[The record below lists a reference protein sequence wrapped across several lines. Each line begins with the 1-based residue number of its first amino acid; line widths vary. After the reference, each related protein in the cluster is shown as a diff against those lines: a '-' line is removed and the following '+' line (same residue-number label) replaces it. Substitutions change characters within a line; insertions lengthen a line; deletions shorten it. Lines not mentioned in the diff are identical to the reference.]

1 MTPGGKKGGDKLYK
15 QWVKHG
21 DLAPESMPQKESP
34 QEVPMGGERTGQ
46 RSRRLYILLGVA
58 IAALCAGLVLI
69 FTQSC

>member
-1 MTPGGKKGGDKLYK
+1 MTSGGKKGGDKLYK

-21 DLAPESMPQKESP
+21 DLASESIPQKESP
-34 QEVPMGGERTGQ
+34 KEAPMGRGKTGQ